1 MTEQR
6 KHQTEEFEEYLEEYF
21 VPKSKL
27 SSLVAELQKRRGKAK
42 DRYFV
47 EVDGR
52 WDGYVQAI
60 DEVLVL
66 LGVEVKNKNEKG

>member
-6 KHQTEEFEEYLEEYF
+6 KHQTEEFEEYLKEYF

-27 SSLVAELQKRRGKAK
+27 SSLVAELQKLRGKAK

-66 LGVEVKNKNEKG
+66 LGVEVKNKNEKR